1 MTDPDLE
8 REGADWIAEMVSD
21 QVGAFVP
28 AEFCDLVLA
37 TERRVRDDTGD
48 EAMDHA
54 SMAERLMAI
63 FDADPTVP
71 TEAGTI
77 DARLIFEVLHWEDE
91 FRAMAGTPRTVRPS
105 PPGGP
110 RRA

>member
-1 MTDPDLE
+1 MTDRDLE
-8 REGADWIAEMVSD
+8 REGADWIAEMISD

-28 AEFCDLVLA
+28 SEFCDLVLE
-37 TERRVRDDTGD
+37 TERRVRAETGD

-54 SMAERLMAI
+54 AMAERLMAI
-63 FDADPTVP
+63 FEADPAVP
-71 TEAGTI
+71 TEAGAI
-77 DARLIFEVLHWEDE
+77 NARLIFEVLHWEDE

-110 RRA
+110 RR

>member
-1 MTDPDLE
+1 MTNRDLE

-28 AEFCDLVLA
+28 SEFCDLVLD
-37 TERRVRDDTGD
+37 TERRVRAETGD

-54 SMAERLMAI
+54 SMSTRLMAI
-63 FDADPTVP
+63 FDADPAVP

-77 DARLIFEVLHWEDE
+77 TAQLIFEVLHWEDE
-91 FRAMAGTPRTVRPS
+91 FRAMAGSPRTVRPS

-110 RRA
+110 RG

>member
-1 MTDPDLE
+1 MNNRDLE

-28 AEFCDLVLA
+28 SEFCDLVLA
-37 TERRVRDDTGD
+37 TERQVREDTGD
-48 EAMDHA
+48 ESLDHA
-54 SMAERLMAI
+54 GMAERLMAI
-63 FDADPTVP
+63 FEADASIP

-77 DARLIFEVLHWEDE
+77 TARLIFEVLHWEDE
-91 FRAMAGTPRTVRPS
+91 FRAMAGMPRSVRPS

-110 RRA
+110 RG